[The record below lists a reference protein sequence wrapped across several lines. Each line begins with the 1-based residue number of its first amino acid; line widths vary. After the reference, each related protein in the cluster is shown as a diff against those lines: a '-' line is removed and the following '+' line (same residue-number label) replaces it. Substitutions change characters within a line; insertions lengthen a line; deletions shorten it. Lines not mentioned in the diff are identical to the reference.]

1 MTWIVFDYAGV
12 ISASPPVGA
21 GALLP
26 RTVGAPP
33 ARFWP
38 VYWAHRRDYDLA
50 AVTAAEFWRR
60 VCGRLD
66 VPVDDDLIHVL
77 VTLDVRTW
85 AHVNEDT
92 VALLRE
98 LAERGTPLALL
109 SNAPVELARMVDG
122 RPWAPLF
129 RHRLYSADLG
139 LAKPAPEIFHE
150 LTGRLGAAPD
160 EVVFVD
166 DREENVRAAR
176 MLGIRSVLFTGVPGL
191 RAELARVAGA
201 DGVRAGRRAGSRTAT
216 GRGTPSRR
224 GG

>member
-1 MTWIVFDYAGV
+1 MPWIVFDYAGV

-26 RTVGAPP
+26 ETVAAPP

-38 VYWAHRRDYDLA
+38 VYWAHRQPYDLG
-50 AVTAAEFWRR
+50 AVTAEEFWRE
-60 VCGRLD
+60 VCGELG
-66 VPVDDDLIHVL
+66 VPLDDDLVHVL
-77 VTLDVRTW
+77 VALDVRTW

-98 LAERGTPLALL
+98 LAGRGTPLALL

-122 RPWAPLF
+122 RPWASLF

-150 LTGRLGAAPD
+150 LTGRLGAAPG

-176 MLGIRSVLFTGVPGL
+176 MLGIRAVHFTGVPRL
-191 RAELARVAGA
+191 RADLARVAG
-201 DGVRAGRRAGSRTAT
+201 
-216 GRGTPSRR
+216 
-224 GG
+224 